1 MLARAGLEMAFIQGP
16 FIQGLELW
24 RCAGLAEFT
33 PNSISLVSKLHKVNW
48 VGPVPPNTVLDP
60 RQWALRSKDVFS
72 EPLLASSLLGYEF
85 P

>member
-1 MLARAGLEMAFIQGP
+1 MLARAGLEMAFIP
-16 FIQGLELW
+16 GLELW

-48 VGPVPPNTVLDP
+48 VGPVLPNTVLDP

-72 EPLLASSLLGYEF
+72 EPLLASSLLSYEF